1 MAAQLSLSLIA
12 APDAVRLETRDV
24 EGYEF
29 TLGRGHDVDWSLL
42 DPDRNILSRRH
53 CTIVQED
60 GDWWVED
67 VSGNGTFLNQD
78 SDPIGHGAR
87 RRLRDG
93 DRVRMGPYEFQ
104 VRLTSAPASSPFAA
118 GDASPW
124 DDSAASAVSTSPASV
139 PWSSGAPPARVASP
153 FDAGDTPSAAAPAQ
167 GGNPFLATEPDGPP
181 LSPGPDGPAD
191 GTWPPRSVTAVP
203 PQEDWPPRAVPTP
216 APPHQP
222 GSGNPFLVEPPGT
235 DEPFPP
241 VDHPRAD
248 PARVGAAPVPPI
260 PASAEVAPAN
270 PFAEAGD
277 QGAAP
282 VVPPVRVADPPE
294 PDIPPGQV
302 ERSAGST
309 ADQAAAPMPAPTPL
323 ASPTPASARPGL
335 SSPVLPVSAPPAS
348 GLQAPLAVGST
359 LAPTEPAGDRLL
371 AALLDGAGLPDAR
384 PRDAEQTMRAVGEAF
399 RAMVKGVRDAQ
410 RTRRTVRGE
419 FRIAQTSFTQN
430 PLKVA
435 ISDDDALEA
444 LLGAGRRGGMAAP
457 RAVEEIL
464 LEIVQHE
471 LATFAAMQDAV
482 RVLVDSLSPDRLR
495 AQADQAGGLAV
506 LPAQRKARA
515 WDVFESEHARVAEA
529 LRDDFDSVFGKAF
542 ARAYERVMSEQ
553 GS

>member
-12 APDAVRLETRDV
+12 APDTARLETREV

-53 CTIVQED
+53 CMIVQED

-67 VSGNGTFLNQD
+67 LSGNGTFLNHV
-78 SDPIGHGAR
+78 STPIGHGAR
-87 RRLRDG
+87 QRLRDG

-104 VRLTSAPASSPFAA
+104 VRLTSAAPATAPFSDTGSDAWDRPVQPPDHDAWPPPAATPRASSPF
-118 GDASPW
+118 
-124 DDSAASAVSTSPASV
+124 DDDE
-139 PWSSGAPPARVASP
+139 PPP
-153 FDAGDTPSAAAPAQ
+153 LAAAAKAR
-167 GGNPFLATEPDGPP
+167 GGNPFLGAESASPP
-181 LSPGPDGPAD
+181 WSDEAHDPARNARPPAPVVTQPPAD
-191 GTWPPRSVTAVP
+191 EWPPRVAPTRAEQRPTRP
-203 PQEDWPPRAVPTP
+203 PEIA
-216 APPHQP
+216 
-222 GSGNPFLVEPPGT
+222 NPFLSAPDESPDPFPPPPKVEAVIARPIVAPP
-235 DEPFPP
+235 PFPP
-241 VDHPRAD
+241 VTD
-248 PARVGAAPVPPI
+248 
-260 PASAEVAPAN
+260 AN

-277 QGAAP
+277 QAP
-282 VVPPVRVADPPE
+282 TPVPSIVRVADPPVGAARLPTE
-294 PDIPPGQV
+294 APAHAAPVVTPAPATPTPPASV
-302 ERSAGST
+302 
-309 ADQAAAPMPAPTPL
+309 AAAPAAAT
-323 ASPTPASARPGL
+323 S
-335 SSPVLPVSAPPAS
+335 
-348 GLQAPLAVGST
+348 
-359 LAPTEPAGDRLL
+359 ERLL
-371 AALLDGAGLPDAR
+371 AALLEGAGLPDAE
-384 PRDAEQTMRAVGEAF
+384 PRDPEQAMRALGAAF

-435 ISDDDALEA
+435 IDDDDALEA
-444 LLGAGRRGGMAAP
+444 LLGAGRRGGMTP
-457 RAVEEIL
+457 PKAVEEIL

-482 RVLVDSLSPDRLR
+482 RVLVDSLAPERLR
-495 AQADQAGGLAV
+495 AQAEQAGGLTV

-515 WDVFESEHARVAEA
+515 WDLFEAEHARVAEA